1 MRFLCAR
8 HVLSL
13 IKMSCFSVFFRTLSK
28 NTKNRRGSGG
38 GGGGKKDV
46 LFFEHPCFSRVF
58 AKKKV
63 HFLQFRGFPGEGLGI
78 SGYYARFCESHFSV
92 VVRQRRK
99 ELMFELFE
107 NSSNSL
113 VESDTFRQEDDEI
126 CHIPVEV
133 SKKYGMSCQGE
144 YKVCRLLSK
153 ISNKSDVVRQEA
165 GKVCQISTE
174 VSKKADV
181 YR

>member
-1 MRFLCAR
+1 MKNEIFVCKAR
-8 HVLSL
+8 VV
-13 IKMSCFSVFFRTLSK
+13 FGQDVVFFRVFPYFVEK
-28 NTKNRRGSGG
+28 HEKQEGVGG
-38 GGGGKKDV
+38 GRGREKRCT
-46 LFFEHPCFSRVF
+46 FFEHPCFSRVF

-113 VESDTFRQEDDEI
+113 VESDIFRQEEDEI

-133 SKKYGMSCQGE
+133 SKK
-144 YKVCRLLSK
+144 
-153 ISNKSDVVRQEA
+153 SDR
-165 GKVCQISTE
+165 SW
-174 VSKKADV
+174 
-181 YR
+181 